1 MIAYCSSF
9 IKIFDFIKPLG
20 GRMESRLK
28 KLFLILVI
36 LGSNLLIACKTILP
50 MSSTDLSMENNY
62 ITNTKAS
69 ENVQIKSIDDNNL
82 PDLGSDTNTPK
93 DKPTSF
99 PSSNQLSTSME
110 TFKGILLNKIPFF
123 CTDKTPYYTIVH
135 QWNGYLNELTSGD
148 KPMIISQFAVIDLD
162 GNTIPEIVLAIED
175 YMGFVILRYKEEG
188 KVVGNIVSYRSMYSL
203 KKDGSFNASSGSSD
217 TSIGKMVFIG
227 DTYFHMDKISSVGG
241 GNTVSYYIHDMPID
255 EDVWKEAMTSF
266 DYLSDVKWYVY
277 SNEMVE
283 QLFLDSANFSE
294 IPDLLS
300 VEDSDRQS
308 YLDSLFYLLELTSGD
323 LQNQEETNISNK
335 NYYYSCNE
343 EMNKIYQ
350 LCLEKLSGD
359 ERESLITE
367 QKYWHENFNQ
377 RLSEY
382 LSEYQVNSIDD
393 LERQSGYY
401 SFGTI
406 MLKRTISLVN
416 LYYDCHIYD

>member
-1 MIAYCSSF
+1 MSVYCSSF
-9 IKIFDFIKPLG
+9 IKTLNFVKWLG
-20 GRMESRLK
+20 SRMESRLK

-36 LGSNLLIACKTILP
+36 LGSYLLIFYNTILST
-50 MSSTDLSMENNY
+50 SSTDLSMDSNS
-62 ITNTKAS
+62 ITSTKAS
-69 ENVQIKSIDDNNL
+69 ENIQITSVDDNNL

-203 KKDGSFNASSGSSD
+203 KKDGSFNASSGSND
-217 TSIGKMVFIG
+217 TLIGKMVFIG

-255 EDVWKEAMTSF
+255 NEIWRELTSSF
-266 DYLSDVKWYVY
+266 DNQSDIEWNVY
-277 SNEMVE
+277 SKETIE
-283 QLFLDSANFSE
+283 QLFIDNSTFYKLPNTYSM
-294 IPDLLS
+294 
-300 VEDSDRQS
+300 EDSNRQS
-308 YLDSLFYLLELTSGD
+308 YLDSLIYLIDMTSRD
-323 LQNQEETNISNK
+323 LKSQEETNANNK
-335 NYYYSCNE
+335 SYYNSCND

-359 ERESLITE
+359 EREALTTD
-367 QKYWHENFNQ
+367 QKNWQESFNQ

-382 LSEYQVNSIDD
+382 LSEYCVNSMDD

-401 SFGTI
+401 TFGTI
-406 MLKRTISLVN
+406 MLKRTISLIN
-416 LYYDCHIYD
+416 LYYDCHFYD

>member
-1 MIAYCSSF
+1 MSVYCSSF
-9 IKIFDFIKPLG
+9 IKTLNFVKWLG
-20 GRMESRLK
+20 SRMESRLK

-36 LGSNLLIACKTILP
+36 LGSYLLIFYNTILST
-50 MSSTDLSMENNY
+50 SSTDLSMDSNS
-62 ITNTKAS
+62 ITSTKAS
-69 ENVQIKSIDDNNL
+69 ENIQITSVDDNNL

-203 KKDGSFNASSGSSD
+203 KKDGSFNASSGSND
-217 TSIGKMVFIG
+217 TLIGKMVLIG

-255 EDVWKEAMTSF
+255 NEIWRELTSSF
-266 DYLSDVKWYVY
+266 DNQSDIEWNVY
-277 SNEMVE
+277 SKETIE
-283 QLFLDSANFSE
+283 QLFIDNSTFYKLPNTYSM
-294 IPDLLS
+294 
-300 VEDSDRQS
+300 EDSNRQS
-308 YLDSLFYLLELTSGD
+308 YLDSLIYLIDMTSRD
-323 LQNQEETNISNK
+323 LKSQEETNANNK
-335 NYYYSCNE
+335 SYYNSCND

-359 ERESLITE
+359 EREALTTD
-367 QKYWHENFNQ
+367 QKNWQESFNQ

-382 LSEYQVNSIDD
+382 LSEYCVNSMDD

-401 SFGTI
+401 TFGTI
-406 MLKRTISLVN
+406 MLKRTISLIN
-416 LYYDCHIYD
+416 LYYDCHFYD